1 MTILSLNPLVS
12 PDPGLFI
19 WSAVSFLVLL
29 GVLRIM
35 AWKPIVAALN
45 EREQS
50 IEGALLKAEAAKEE
64 MSRLIGENEELLKHA
79 RAERDL
85 ILKEAKQ
92 VKDQIIGEAK
102 DAAMKEGNKM
112 IEKARVEIDNQKA
125 TAMAEVKDLVATLS
139 IEIAEKVLR
148 KQFEKAD
155 RQDELV
161 ADLLKQVK
169 LN

>member
-19 WSAVSFLVLL
+19 WSVVAFAILFV
-29 GVLRIM
+29 VLRLM
-35 AWKPIVAALN
+35 AWKPIVAALT

-50 IEGALLKAEAAKEE
+50 IESALSKAEAAKEE
-64 MSRLIGENEELLKHA
+64 MSRLIGENEELLKQA
-79 RAERDL
+79 RAERDI

-102 DAAMKEGNKM
+102 DAAQKEGAKM
-112 IEKARVEIDNQKA
+112 LEKARIEIDSQKA
-125 TAMAEVKDLVATLS
+125 IAMTEVKDLVASLS

-148 KQFEKAD
+148 AEFEKSGK
-155 RQDELV
+155 QDALV